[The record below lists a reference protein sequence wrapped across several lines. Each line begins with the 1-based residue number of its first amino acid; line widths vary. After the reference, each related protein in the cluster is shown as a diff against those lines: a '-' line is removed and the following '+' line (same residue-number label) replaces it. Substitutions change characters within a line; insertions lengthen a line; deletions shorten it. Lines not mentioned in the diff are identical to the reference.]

1 MYMSSIVPPFPV
13 GITLNTSRHRQSRNQ
28 DGRSLRISA
37 TCKDVTT
44 YFTPKLT
51 QYNRV
56 KTSQDKYLRGF
67 QTHEATGSCCY
78 PTTVAGNSNDS
89 NRIRTRLHGNQKMV
103 TFGNCYKVKQ
113 LVKLKKGSWK
123 RLYLHPNHL
132 DPVDS
137 SSSSLGQELCQGL
150 LSYCEQTMTHKR
162 RLVSM

>member
-44 YFTPKLT
+44 YFTPKLM

-67 QTHEATGSCCY
+67 
-78 PTTVAGNSNDS
+78 
-89 NRIRTRLHGNQKMV
+89 
-103 TFGNCYKVKQ
+103 
-113 LVKLKKGSWK
+113 
-123 RLYLHPNHL
+123 
-132 DPVDS
+132 
-137 SSSSLGQELCQGL
+137 
-150 LSYCEQTMTHKR
+150 
-162 RLVSM
+162 